1 MTRAASTRTSSGG
14 LDADAIEALYR
25 RHATSVWRYA
35 IARCRNADEAADI
48 VAAVFLA
55 ALESAHRFD
64 PRKGSAVAWLI
75 GIAHHE
81 LSSRRRRSVR
91 ETRGLA
97 ALRGRDL
104 LSDDDRQLIDDQID
118 ASRLAR
124 RLAGPIAGLPRSERE
139 LLMLVGTDDLTPR
152 EAARVLGIAPAAARM
167 RLSRARRKLAR
178 AAADDLDVTPAVST
192 TRSAKR

>member
-1 MTRAASTRTSSGG
+1 MTDDHSFRVASGG

-81 LSSRRRRSVR
+81 LSSRRRRNVR
-91 ETRGLA
+91 EARGLA

-104 LSDDDRQLIDDQID
+104 LSDDDRQIIDDQID

-124 RLAGPIAGLPRSERE
+124 QLAGPITDLPRSERE
-139 LLMLVGTDDLTPR
+139 LLMLVGVDGLTAR
-152 EAARVLGIAPAAARM
+152 EAARVIGIAPAAARM

-178 AAADDLDVTPAVST
+178 AAALEPVTPAVIT
-192 TRSAKR
+192 PGSAKR